1 MKNLTDLRKTVEI
14 GADRRSASARDYS
27 MERFKLV
34 NQNKWTGLSA
44 EYSATQKL
52 YL

>member
-27 MERFKLV
+27 MERFKRDVKKFLISYA
-34 NQNKWTGLSA
+34 L
-44 EYSATQKL
+44 L
-52 YL
+52 HPF